1 MALRTTPLSVIINR
15 MNRWQSVYN
24 VEELYKVYD
33 IDEALRTIR
42 RQTVFPW
49 DIKKTTLKVF
59 KDVLEYP
66 VAADHD
72 EIIYVDNNSKGFFF
86 ERARFRY
93 TSLQEF
99 YENPDDRNDMAEIW
113 DSGVRYL
120 GLRYQDLDM
129 QNLSVNPGEDSTLF
143 TPTDD
148 ATAVTDDSVVY
159 KEGNG
164 SVRISITSS
173 SGTATIT
180 NSCTQFSDTEY
191 KRKYYFRWV
200 YLDSV
205 PTSIEL
211 RIGNDASNY
220 LSSGAITTQFS
231 GQTLKA
237 DDWNLVAF
245 DLNTATETG
254 TFNETAIDYEALIFT
269 GASTGEYRINSSYL
283 REWTLMDYWYAS
295 INNIA
300 TTGASSATKEYFM
313 DNNGSYEITDE
324 LVGDSEW
331 ADVLMYEALV
341 TTITDVENNK
351 IFPVLDRKRQE
362 AWDSLLSKYPAMDPN
377 IITHR
382 WRFASHGNNIDSD
395 GIYLEQ

>member
-49 DIKKTTLKVF
+49 DIKKITLKVF

-180 NSCTQFSDTEY
+180 NSCTQFSDTDY
-191 KRKYYFRWV
+191 KQKYYFRWV
-200 YLDSV
+200 YLDAV

-211 RIGNDASNY
+211 KIGNDSNNY

-254 TFNETAIDYEALIFT
+254 TFDETAIDYEALIFT